1 MFCNSLETSQKHE
14 FAWYLWNNI
23 SPLVPETLQFG
34 HHAEEFCGVATTV
47 LRSLDD
53 TQRQNLHL
61 AAYIE
66 VWCDLLLKHHHDE
79 VGIFRYTCG
88 SAFDHFPVRGP

>member
-1 MFCNSLETSQKHE
+1 MSLDSLEPSQKHE

-23 SPLVPETLQFG
+23 GPLVPETLQYG
-34 HHAEEFCGVATTV
+34 HYAEEFCGVATTV

-53 TQRQNLHL
+53 THRQNLNF

-66 VWCDLLLKHHHDE
+66 EWCGLLLKHHHDE
-79 VGIFRYTCG
+79 VSI
-88 SAFDHFPVRGP
+88 HVI